1 MRTQL
6 FFFTEDVLTGSIG
19 QISLG
24 STLKLC
30 EVVTWALS
38 WFDAPCRAAYLFFK
52 ATRQGAVATEVAGT
66 GCHCFLASKSSR
78 LARWREDREPSL
90 WGVLSA
96 CTPLAQPPFIWSHW
110 TQVLSLLP
118 PSRSTGSGTPCSQR
132 PGHLRVCLHG
142 SSAWVP
148 HFFWHWLLSGLQ
160 PRLSSFLEGQQWLGC
175 WVCAPLHVGPAHPL
189 WAGCPW
195 QSTELCHF
203 PCSELDWLSLLL
215 SHKDK
220 NRIRI
225 KHSSSISSAAKLP
238 YTLLAHAAEL

>member
-96 CTPLAQPPFIWSHW
+96 CTPLAQPPFFWSHW

-148 HFFWHWLLSGLQ
+148 HFFWHWLLVWTATTVEFFPWRPTMTGLLGLC
-160 PRLSSFLEGQQWLGC
+160 PIARRPCTPPLGRLPVAEH
-175 WVCAPLHVGPAHPL
+175 WVVP
-189 WAGCPW
+189 
-195 QSTELCHF
+195 
-203 PCSELDWLSLLL
+203 LSLFRAGLTF
-215 SHKDK
+215 
-220 NRIRI
+220 
-225 KHSSSISSAAKLP
+225 SAAFSQRQESDP
-238 YTLLAHAAEL
+238 DQAFQFHFFSS